1 VLFIALFVMAIVLL
15 SRVSISQVLLISPQY
30 TAQPQLAPHD
40 CQCKP
45 VCKCN
50 PCVCNLQTKPVV
62 SVKKITTPN
71 EASYI
76 IRNVIGK
83 DTYQASCTAI
93 DERTVVS
100 CWHILRSGTG
110 TLTVNGMPAK
120 VLKVDSKSDVA
131 LLAVDGLLKHVP
143 VANEPLK
150 AGEPCVAMGYEYDK
164 KGKLWQ
170 FPSRILRLNRYAGFP
185 NQSILGR
192 PKSGRSGGG
201 LFNAAG
207 ELVGVCSAADGQ
219 EGLYAGH
226 AAIVSLLNFPSGK
239 TPTVK
244 QSLTVPTP
252 SKSTGLKPNLAGKT
266 TPFLLQDCPDGT
278 CPLIPKQAPATKG
291 AAVSGSGSF
300 APVSPSRACPT
311 CPSLRQS
318 NPQTTAPSFPPYSR
332 TRGFFWR
339 GRR

>member
-1 VLFIALFVMAIVLL
+1 MFPKQ
-15 SRVSISQVLLISPQY
+15 VSGTY
-30 TAQPQLAPHD
+30 TPA
-40 CQCKP
+40 
-45 VCKCN
+45 
-50 PCVCNLQTKPVV
+50 
-62 SVKKITTPN
+62 
-71 EASYI
+71 EAS
-76 IRNVIGK
+76 VTVQATKGK
-83 DTYQASCTAI
+83 DAYRCSGTAI
-93 DERTVVS
+93 DTHTVVT
-100 CWHILRSGTG
+100 CWHITRGDGWTY
-110 TLTVNGMPAK
+110 TVNGKPATL
-120 VLKVDSKSDVA
+120 LKSDSKSDVA
-131 LLAVDGLLKHVP
+131 LFSTTETLKP
-143 VANEPLK
+143 VKVASEPLR

-164 KGKLWQ
+164 KGLWR
-170 FPSRILRLNRYAGFP
+170 FPSKILRLNRYSGFS

-201 LFNAAG
+201 LFNERG

-266 TPFLLQDCPDGT
+266 TPFFLQDCPDGT
-278 CPLIPKQAPATKG
+278 CPLIPRNQAPATKG